1 MFFFFKLMQTVVPKF
16 MLSEQYINFETISS
30 IVKFEQTLLKQKFRK
45 LFNYNR
51 NRTLDLK
58 KYDFDNRIHYL
69 GRKWQFKVDAVN
81 LS

>member
-1 MFFFFKLMQTVVPKF
+1 MFFFKLMQTVVPKF

-51 NRTLDLK
+51 NHTLDLK

>member
-1 MFFFFKLMQTVVPKF
+1 MFFFKLMQTVVPKF
-16 MLSEQYINFETISS
+16 MLSVQYINFETISS

>member
-1 MFFFFKLMQTVVPKF
+1 MVFFFKLMQTVVPKF

-30 IVKFEQTLLKQKFRK
+30 IVKFEQTLLKQKFKK

>member
-1 MFFFFKLMQTVVPKF
+1 MFFFKLMQTVVPKF

>member
-1 MFFFFKLMQTVVPKF
+1 MVFFKLMQTVVPKF

>member
-1 MFFFFKLMQTVVPKF
+1 

-30 IVKFEQTLLKQKFRK
+30 IVKFEQTLLKWKFRK

>member
-1 MFFFFKLMQTVVPKF
+1 MGFFKLVQTVVPKF